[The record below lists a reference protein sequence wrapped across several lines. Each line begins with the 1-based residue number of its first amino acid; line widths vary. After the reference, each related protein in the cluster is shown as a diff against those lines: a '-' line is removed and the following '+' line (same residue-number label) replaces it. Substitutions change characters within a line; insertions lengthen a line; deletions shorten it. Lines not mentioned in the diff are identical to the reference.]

1 VRRLLALVTVLLVAA
16 PAGAAPPAPA
26 VKELLAHMSRGMRAA
41 KVGDWVTY
49 RMDGGG
55 ARVHYWRLAVVG
67 EEKDKLGRDAVWLE
81 MDMGTHPEF
90 RSPLGQM
97 RMLVARDEAGEI
109 QYDAITRLFMA
120 GPFNRPQEL
129 TQEALDHVV
138 KTQQQER
145 EAREQR
151 KAARAAAT
159 PVPANPSARP
169 VIRSAKEA
177 RLMTHAGTVSAV
189 PVEVVY
195 RTTVV
200 KRMWMSREIPLMH
213 LAKIEIPGIG
223 QTMEVAGYGIDAK
236 PRMVLPLPET
246 PKVRLEYADRVF
258 PDLPGPEDTEDD
270 SPEVTP

>member
-1 VRRLLALVTVLLVAA
+1 MRRLLAVVALLLVAA

-26 VKELLAHMSRGMRAA
+26 VRELLDHMAKGVRGAR
-41 KVGDWVTY
+41 VGDWVTY
-49 RMDGGG
+49 KMDGGG

-67 EEKDKLGRDAVWLE
+67 EERDKLGRDAVWVE

-90 RSPLGQM
+90 RAPLGQM
-97 RMLVARDEAGEI
+97 RMLVARDEKGELL
-109 QYDAITRLFMA
+109 YDAVTRLLVG
-120 GPFNRPQEL
+120 GPFDRPQEYSD
-129 TQEALDHVV
+129 EALEHVM
-138 KTQQQER
+138 KQNGEEQAR
-145 EAREQR
+145 REQN
-151 KAARAAAT
+151 KAARAAKPPPRAAT
-159 PVPANPSARP
+159 VRP
-169 VIRSAKEA
+169 VVRSTKES

-195 RTTVV
+195 RSTVV

-223 QTMEVAGYGIDAK
+223 QTMEVAGFGIDAK
-236 PRMVLPLPET
+236 PRMVLPPPNA

-258 PDLPGPEDTEDD
+258 PDLPGSEDPEAA